1 MILRNYLLKL
11 FIDHW
16 FRNEESTDKQ
26 ESVDLSDMPPL
37 EGD

>member
-11 FIDHW
+11 FIDDW

-26 ESVDLSDMPPL
+26 ESVDWSDMPPL

>member
-11 FIDHW
+11 FIDDW
-16 FRNEESTDKQ
+16 FRNEESTDQQ
-26 ESVDLSDMPPL
+26 ESVDLSNMPPL